1 MGTAAPGCPPSPA
14 RPLSIPCHTFQM
26 SHVEPS
32 RARDL
37 VELILGYGTIVAV
50 IWTPEHLQRILSPFV
65 LVLTLAVVLARR
77 QSRDE
82 LGLGWH
88 GLLPSLW
95 ILPAAIALALVS
107 SFVAAKSGTLH
118 PLYKADFAHI
128 SGYVLWTI
136 YQQFLLQDYFMDR
149 LLRLVSSEALAVTL
163 AGVLFAA
170 AHLPNLV
177 LTAATLVWGIVSC
190 TLFRRYRNLW
200 ALGLAQGLLG
210 LCFAICLPDALHHHL
225 RVGLGYLRYQ
235 GPRTIP

>member
-1 MGTAAPGCPPSPA
+1 VKSKV
-14 RPLSIPCHTFQM
+14 Q
-26 SHVEPS
+26 PS

-37 VELILGYGTIVAV
+37 IELILGYGLIVGI
-50 IWTPEHLQRILSPFV
+50 IWTPEHLQRLLSPIA
-65 LVLTLAVVLARR
+65 LVLTLSVVLVRG
-77 QSRDE
+77 QTRDE
-82 LGLGWH
+82 LGLGAR
-88 GLLPSLW
+88 GLIPSLW
-95 ILPAAIALALVS
+95 ILPAAIALAALS
-107 SFVAAKSGTLH
+107 LFVAAKLGTLH

-149 LLRLVSSEALAVTL
+149 LRRLLSNESAALTL

-190 TLFRRYRNLW
+190 ALFRRYRNVW

-210 LCFAICLPDALHHHL
+210 LCFAVCVPDALHHHL
-225 RVGLGYLRYQ
+225 RVGLGYLRYH
-235 GPRTIP
+235 GTE

>member
-1 MGTAAPGCPPSPA
+1 
-14 RPLSIPCHTFQM
+14 M
-26 SHVEPS
+26 SKIQPS

-37 VELILGYGTIVAV
+37 IELILGYGLIVGI
-50 IWTPEHLQRILSPFV
+50 IWTPEHLQRLLSPIA
-65 LVLTLAVVLARR
+65 LVLTLSVVLARGR
-77 QSRDE
+77 SRDE
-82 LGLGWH
+82 LGLGAR
-88 GLLPSLW
+88 GLIPSLW
-95 ILPAAIALALVS
+95 ILPAAIALVALS
-107 SFVAAKSGTLH
+107 LFVAAKLGTLH

-149 LLRLVSSEALAVTL
+149 LLRLLSNESAALTL

-190 TLFRRYRNLW
+190 ALFRRYRNVW

-210 LCFAICLPDALHHHL
+210 LCFAVCVPDALHHHL
-225 RVGLGYLRYQ
+225 RVGLGYLRYH
-235 GPRTIP
+235 GTE

>member
-1 MGTAAPGCPPSPA
+1 
-14 RPLSIPCHTFQM
+14 M
-26 SHVEPS
+26 SKIQPS

-37 VELILGYGTIVAV
+37 IELILGYGLIVGI
-50 IWTPEHLQRILSPFV
+50 IWTPEHLQRLLSPIA
-65 LVLTLAVVLARR
+65 LVLTLSVVLARGR
-77 QSRDE
+77 SRDE
-82 LGLGWH
+82 LGLGAR
-88 GLLPSLW
+88 GLIPSLW
-95 ILPAAIALALVS
+95 ILPAAIALAALS
-107 SFVAAKSGTLH
+107 LFVAAKLGTLH

-149 LLRLVSSEALAVTL
+149 LLRLLSNESAALTL

-190 TLFRRYRNLW
+190 ALFRRYRNVW

-210 LCFAICLPDALHHHL
+210 LCFAVCVPDALHHHL
-225 RVGLGYLRYQ
+225 RVGLGYLRYH
-235 GPRTIP
+235 GTE